1 MVDVH
6 FSHLQVVVDV
16 PQGYS
21 VSSMTVD
28 AAASALSDVVV
39 VAVAVVA
46 WRTTWRYFG

>member
-28 AAASALSDVVV
+28 AAASVLSDVIKLQMTRRLI
-39 VAVAVVA
+39 AS
-46 WRTTWRYFG
+46 